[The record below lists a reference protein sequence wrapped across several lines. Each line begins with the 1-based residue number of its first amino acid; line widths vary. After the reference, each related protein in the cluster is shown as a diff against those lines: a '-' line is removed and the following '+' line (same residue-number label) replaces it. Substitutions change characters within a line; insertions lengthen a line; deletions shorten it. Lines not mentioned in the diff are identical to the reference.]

1 MAVSGN
7 LLLLVPNEV
16 EQQEFVKSGEA
27 AREQMGKVEVV
38 IRKVEG
44 KVRDARW
51 LISNKPRCRMRE
63 TRLTGWLAEGIP
75 STRQSLRD
83 TLISRLV

>member
-27 AREQMGKVEVV
+27 AREQMDKVEVV

-44 KVRDARW
+44 KVRDAR
-51 LISNKPRCRMRE
+51 
-63 TRLTGWLAEGIP
+63 
-75 STRQSLRD
+75 
-83 TLISRLV
+83 